1 MEKNDFD
8 FTIEGF
14 CKCGTSLDRH
24 TGMGCLYRPAS
35 PIKYEPID
43 VCDVVHHIPSDEKWV
58 VALVEGDRLY
68 WVGYPYGGSANLSD
82 CKLVTKATSSERE
95 SLIEKLAALRG
106 DDVPTLRAR
115 ARLTKRAADGRWVC
129 QNCGFSNPSHYS
141 ECWSCTPARR

>member
-1 MEKNDFD
+1 MEKNEFD

-24 TGMGCLYRPAS
+24 TGLGCLFRPAS

-43 VCDVVHHIPSDEKWV
+43 VCDVVYHTPSDEKWV

-68 WVGYPYGGSANLSD
+68 WVGYPYGGSANLLD
-82 CKLVTKATSSERE
+82 CQLVTKATSVERE

-106 DDVPTLRAR
+106 DEVPTLRAR
-115 ARLTKRAADGRWVC
+115 ARLTQCEPDADNESADEVAA
-129 QNCGFSNPSHYS
+129 
-141 ECWSCTPARR
+141 E